1 LDVEIKIYQTLI
13 FFLCS
18 LPTCWLKVFN
28 DCHIWSLHNLT
39 ESPGWLSLLK
49 KVRQKVQLKQDV
61 KLRLEWW
68 GWLRKLLKWTFQDR
82 RWNRSSDV
90 EVGVVSKFWL
100 PICDLA
106 MGWRTNWIKKCTG
119 NVVFTEN
126 VEMYDYQLQFFYVF
140 VVQEV
145 KSWQT
150 IWYDYEIFWVKLIF
164 QQVPNTFG
172 FPVVFYFTSVFCNV
186 AGKSIFF
193 WLSVVVKKNPLSE
206 KEFLGTQS

>member
-1 LDVEIKIYQTLI
+1 MTVVVEEGETKGTTEAGCQTEIGVMRVTLKASQMNFPRPKMKSVFRCWSGRRVKILTSYLRSCNGLKNNLNKEVYRKCCLHWKCRDVR
-13 FFLCS
+13 
-18 LPTCWLKVFN
+18 
-28 DCHIWSLHNLT
+28 
-39 ESPGWLSLLK
+39 LSTS
-49 KVRQKVQLKQDV
+49 V
-61 KLRLEWW
+61 
-68 GWLRKLLKWTFQDR
+68 
-82 RWNRSSDV
+82 
-90 EVGVVSKFWL
+90 
-100 PICDLA
+100 
-106 MGWRTNWIKKCTG
+106 
-119 NVVFTEN
+119 
-126 VEMYDYQLQFFYVF
+126 FFYVF

-186 AGKSIFF
+186 AGKSIFV